1 VKATQCPLW
10 AKSGHSGIHRIS
22 LRYGEFRSWNLIDRK
37 CVTTVINAPCDSDEL
52 LCTALISSPL
62 SKHWAQLE
70 PGNAKSNV
78 DCD

>member
-1 VKATQCPLW
+1 MLKQLPPPAARNSL
-10 AKSGHSGIHRIS
+10 SGDGLPPEIRHLMEGDMI
-22 LRYGEFRSWNLIDRK
+22 K
-37 CVTTVINAPCDSDEL
+37 KSDEL
-52 LCTALISSPL
+52 FCTALISSPL